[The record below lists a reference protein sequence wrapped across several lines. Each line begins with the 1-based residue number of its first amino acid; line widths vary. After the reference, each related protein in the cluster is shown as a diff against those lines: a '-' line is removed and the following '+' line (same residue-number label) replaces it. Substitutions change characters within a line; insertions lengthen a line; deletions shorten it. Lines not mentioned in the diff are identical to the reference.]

1 MSDLAAVP
9 PPRPQGPR
17 QTPNVNTIAICRKL
31 PPLYHME
38 LFSVRRA
45 VIIDKG
51 PCRNS
56 DGELAERKECKIEE
70 GHLMPD
76 HVHMLISI
84 PPKYSVAEAFASFS
98 QQRVAAVLVGSS
110 TFYNRHMEQL
120 ATLAAR
126 HSLPAIFPYRE
137 NVARWR
143 RQQAGRSRADGSSI
157 CYRTINTG
165 TLPSARTSDVWLPN
179 HSFLMPRRP

>member
-56 DGELAERKECKIEE
+56 DGELAQRKECKIEE

-137 NVARWR
+137 FALK
-143 RQQAGRSRADGSSI
+143 GG
-157 CYRTINTG
+157 
-165 TLPSARTSDVWLPN
+165 
-179 HSFLMPRRP
+179 LMS